1 METLLGIKGPDFV
14 MLAADTTH
22 ANSVIV
28 MKEGKA
34 TKQRI
39 QMDSSTPGPVLT
51 FDYLHFFQMRTKSIR
66 LRITC

>member
-28 MKEGKA
+28 MKEGKNGIGEREA
-34 TKQRI
+34 
-39 QMDSSTPGPVLT
+39 G
-51 FDYLHFFQMRTKSIR
+51 
-66 LRITC
+66 

>member
-28 MKEGKA
+28 MKEGKK
-34 TKQRI
+34 TKQE
-39 QMDSSTPGPVLT
+39 SKWTPGS
-51 FDYLHFFQMRTKSIR
+51 RGR
-66 LRITC
+66 C

>member
-28 MKEGKA
+28 MKEGKSEI
-34 TKQRI
+34 KMPKRI
-39 QMDSSTPGPVLT
+39 QVPG
-51 FDYLHFFQMRTKSIR
+51 FI
-66 LRITC
+66 

>member
-28 MKEGKA
+28 MKEGKIEIGMPKTGSVPGSLRLTNIFA
-34 TKQRI
+34 
-39 QMDSSTPGPVLT
+39 SS
-51 FDYLHFFQMRTKSIR
+51 FFR
-66 LRITC
+66 

>member
-22 ANSVIV
+22 AHSVIV
-28 MKEGKA
+28 MKEGKTRRQVA
-34 TKQRI
+34 KGVQYTGSGANIICIYFK
-39 QMDSSTPGPVLT
+39 
-51 FDYLHFFQMRTKSIR
+51 MRTRSIR

>member
-28 MKEGKA
+28 MKEGKS
-34 TKQRI
+34 R
-39 QMDSSTPGPVLT
+39 
-51 FDYLHFFQMRTKSIR
+51 HRR
-66 LRITC
+66 LLVYFSPAGSQIVFASFL